1 MTAFIGSL
9 TSQLKTIMLTYVHSF
24 EGSVTKLEK
33 QTWTSHKVWRP
44 PISRKVPKST
54 SQIYA
59 IWVRQT
65 ASAPIFKPRCDVDGV
80 NPRSAKLGHS
90 TVAGDLCLTKKTIA
104 SHVTPHFQWK
114 QISSQQPGQV
124 TEWSGYVVPP
134 SLDTMPNPF
143 QPL

>member
-1 MTAFIGSL
+1 MDFPQSMEVANL
-9 TSQLKTIMLTYVHSF
+9 Q
-24 EGSVTKLEK
+24 EGSKIHQPDLCYLG
-33 QTWTSHKVWRP
+33 SP
-44 PISRKVPKST
+44 NCISS
-54 SQIYA
+54 
-59 IWVRQT
+59 
-65 ASAPIFKPRCDVDGV
+65 IFKPRCDVDGV

-114 QISSQQPGQV
+114 QISGQQPGQV